1 MIVLNTIVTQQ
12 LIDFKNEVDAL
23 ISKKKLDKDEAIFQV
38 LRNYIIDSK
47 TIRFEGNGYSDEW
60 VKEAAKRG
68 LNNFAKTPEALD
80 AFVSKQALKLFSEN
94 DVLSHRELEARYE
107 IQLETYTKKIQIES
121 RVIADIATNQIIPT
135 ALKYQTSIIQNVQ
148 GLKSILDEKTFQKSA
163 KAQLE
168 IIAEISVHVS
178 EIKKGVDEM
187 VEARKVANKIADPRK
202 QASAYCTKVQSFFDP
217 IRYHV
222 DKLELLVDD
231 EMWCLPKYREM
242 LFIN

>member
-12 LIDFKNEVDAL
+12 LRDFKVEVDGL
-23 ISKKKLDKDEAIFQV
+23 IAKKKLDKDEAIFQV
-38 LRNYIIDSK
+38 LRRYITESK
-47 TIRFEGNGYSDEW
+47 AIRFEGNGYSDEW

-80 AFVSKQALKLFSEN
+80 AFVSKDSLKLFEEN
-94 DVLSHRELEARYE
+94 DVLSHREVEARYE
-107 IQLETYTKKIQIES
+107 IQLEMYTKKIQIES
-121 RVIADIATNQIIPT
+121 RVMGDLAANHIVPT
-135 ALKYQTSIIQNVQ
+135 ALKYQNALIQNVK
-148 GLKSILDEKTFQKSA
+148 GLKDIFDAKTYQKA
-163 KAQLE
+163 AQAQIE
-168 IIAEISVHVS
+168 IITEISEHVS
-178 EIKKGVDEM
+178 VIKKSVDDM
-187 VEARKVANKIADPRK
+187 IEARKTANKITDPRK
-202 QASAYCTKVQSFFDP
+202 QATAYCTKVQGYFDT